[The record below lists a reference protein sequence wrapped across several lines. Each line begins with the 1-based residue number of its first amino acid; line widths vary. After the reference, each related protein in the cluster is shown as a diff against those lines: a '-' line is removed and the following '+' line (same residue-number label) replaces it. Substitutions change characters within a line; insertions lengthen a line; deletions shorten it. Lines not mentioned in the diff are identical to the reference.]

1 MAQTLPKW
9 GGFVNIDETRALCL
23 WLIKLIPTQ
32 QFDDDTPE
40 TWQPIL
46 AKVDIADARNVILE
60 IIEREQY
67 VAPRD
72 IAQSVKR
79 LRRDRLARVGFA
91 ELTPNVAPLLELDDG
106 RVVENPAHR
115 AEKLALRDK
124 IASGVMAED
133 EVAAYARG
141 EVATLTGAPAAVTAG
156 ALVSRQMPELRGVTR
171 RPEPG

>member
-1 MAQTLPKW
+1 MAQTIPKR
-9 GGFVNIDETRALCL
+9 GGIVNIDETRALCL
-23 WLIKLIPTQ
+23 WLIKLIPHQ

-46 AKVDIADARNVILE
+46 AKVDVTDARNVILE

-72 IAQSVKR
+72 IAQAVKR
-79 LRRDRLARVGFA
+79 LRRDRLARVGYA

-133 EVAAYARG
+133 EVAAYGRG
-141 EVATLTGAPAAVTAG
+141 EVATLTGAPSAFVAG
-156 ALVSRQMPELRGVTR
+156 SLVSRRMPELCGVTR
-171 RPEPG
+171 QPEPE